1 MEIEMEENAP
11 VSVETVAESP
21 VVDIFDNID
30 KDIKQYDVTAHDPEE
45 PAAEVEAEPVETAA
59 PEVEQSAT
67 TATPATQ
74 EPVDLESIELEKV
87 TPANID
93 EYFKTPDVYKA
104 IHNECKKNNSEYKEI
119 CGLLE
124 DSDALQQALM
134 ANNETFATTDDVNLK
149 ADILVKAKEALTN
162 QMHEALDKYT
172 QSYREQ
178 VGGHVM
184 ARQLNQYMSANAD
197 NLAGVN
203 KLTNSLYSVIVDK
216 AGLADDSQTQS
227 KVGDAIN
234 NAFLGIAKQFNIN
247 PKELVD
253 VVEKYGGRED
263 MKEAL
268 DQLKSSSQTSVSA
281 QERAK
286 SITMGGSDVSEGL
299 NKLSEIEQLMQRYS
313 IN

>member
-1 MEIEMEENAP
+1 MEENAQ
-11 VSVETVAESP
+11 VSVETVAEPP
-21 VVDIFDNID
+21 VIDVFDNID
-30 KDIKQYDVTAHDPEE
+30 KDLKQYDVTAHDPEE
-45 PAAEVEAEPVETAA
+45 PEVEVEAEPDQTSEAAA
-59 PEVEQSAT
+59 PEVEQST
-67 TATPATQ
+67 TPATQ
-74 EPVDLESIELEKV
+74 EPVDLENIELEKV

-119 CGLLE
+119 CSLLE
-124 DSDALQQALM
+124 NGEALQQALM

-172 QSYREQ
+172 TMYREQ

-184 ARQLNQYMSANAD
+184 ARQLNQYMSTNAD

-203 KLTNSLYSVIVDK
+203 KLTSSLYSVIVDK

-268 DQLKSSSQTSVSA
+268 DQLKSSSQTSVTA

-299 NKLSEIEQLMQRYS
+299 GKLNEIEQLMKRYS